1 METIRLILIVCIL
14 LNAPAALTFEMVPA
28 VLEIAL
34 VAGAFMTLLIELI
47 QDY

>member
-1 METIRLILIVCIL
+1 MRLLIIVGMLI
-14 LNAPAALTFEMVPA
+14 NAPGALTFEPKPVA
-28 VLEIAL
+28 LEIAL

>member
-1 METIRLILIVCIL
+1 METTRLLIIVGMLI
-14 LNAPAALTFEMVPA
+14 NAPGALAFEPKRVA
-28 VLEIAL
+28 LEIAL